1 MKPVVLD
8 LELLEID
15 QMQPVREPLL
25 GADRS
30 LEPLQRVPQDDVLQ
44 PLSVQDCLL
53 LLLRG
58 DELLDRRLR
67 ERLPGSRVLRR
78 LGYLRVVPSFEAT
91 NVGVEFIGV
100 RWRSRKASTSGIE
113 TVGWAERNER
123 REIIKSLRN

>member
-1 MKPVVLD
+1 MRQDLHRRRRLLPQLQELLVALLDLLVKPVVLD

-100 RWRSRKASTSGIE
+100 RRS
-113 TVGWAERNER
+113 
-123 REIIKSLRN
+123 

>member
-1 MKPVVLD
+1 VRQDLHRRRRLLPQLQELLVALLDLLVKPVVLD

-44 PLSVQDCLL
+44 PLSVQDRLL

-91 NVGVEFIGV
+91 NVRVEFIGV
-100 RWRSRKASTSGIE
+100 RRS
-113 TVGWAERNER
+113 
-123 REIIKSLRN
+123 

>member
-1 MKPVVLD
+1 VRQDLHRRRRLLPQLQELLVALLDLLVKPVVLD

-100 RWRSRKASTSGIE
+100 RRS
-113 TVGWAERNER
+113 
-123 REIIKSLRN
+123 

>member
-1 MKPVVLD
+1 MRQDLHRRRRLLPQLQELLVALLDLLVKPVVLD

-91 NVGVEFIGV
+91 NVRVEFIGV
-100 RWRSRKASTSGIE
+100 RRS
-113 TVGWAERNER
+113 
-123 REIIKSLRN
+123 

>member
-1 MKPVVLD
+1 VRQDLHRRRRLLPQLQELLVALLDLLVKPVVLD

-91 NVGVEFIGV
+91 NVRVEFIGV
-100 RWRSRKASTSGIE
+100 RRS
-113 TVGWAERNER
+113 
-123 REIIKSLRN
+123 

>member
-1 MKPVVLD
+1 VRQDLHRRRRLLPQLQELLVALLDLLVKPVVLD

-53 LLLRG
+53 PLLRG

-91 NVGVEFIGV
+91 NVRVEFIGV
-100 RWRSRKASTSGIE
+100 RRS
-113 TVGWAERNER
+113 
-123 REIIKSLRN
+123 

>member
-1 MKPVVLD
+1 MRQDLHRRRRLLPQLQELLVALLDLLVKPVVLD

-44 PLSVQDCLL
+44 PLSVQDRLL

-91 NVGVEFIGV
+91 NVRVEFIGV
-100 RWRSRKASTSGIE
+100 RRS
-113 TVGWAERNER
+113 
-123 REIIKSLRN
+123 